1 MILISACL
9 AGKTCRYDGK
19 ANTVCELKALY
30 EQGQACLICPEV
42 MGGLGIP
49 REPCELQ
56 GSRVI
61 SCGGTDCTA
70 QYQKGAEAALKIA
83 QENGVSL
90 AVLKARSP
98 SCGCRF
104 IYDGSFTHTVIPGD
118 GLTARLLQEHGIRV
132 IDENEWKEEKENS
145 QIA

>member
-9 AGKTCRYDGK
+9 AGKACRYDGQ
-19 ANTVCELKALY
+19 ANTVPELQELY
-30 EQGQACLICPEV
+30 EQGGACLICPEV
-42 MGGLGIP
+42 MGGLEIP

-56 GSRVI
+56 GLRIVSQSGR
-61 SCGGTDCTA
+61 DCTA
-70 QYQKGAEAALKIA
+70 HYQKGAEAALKA
-83 QENGVSL
+83 ALENGVCL

-98 SCGCRF
+98 SCGSRF

-118 GLTARLLQEHGIRV
+118 GLTAKLLREHGIRV